1 MGERADRI
9 EADIAPEFQPDLIAN
24 AIEHRRLHAGRAEQ
38 AGQRFDIG
46 RDRSGGLAEREVI
59 AVDVTDHARR
69 LDLRRRVDDAAD
81 GALGSELV
89 PLSAAGVDAFQ
100 PRAFI
105 RAAVLVEIPI
115 GDAVDGGNNARAWPE
130 QRPHGVDD
138 VGNGVG
144 FQANDDK
151 ILRAEFGGIVGA
163 AQTYHALFA
172 VDEELEAV
180 LAHRRKMRPTR
191 DQADIRAR
199 TRQLHAEISANRA
212 GAVDADL
219 HRSFLWG

>member
-1 MGERADRI
+1 M
-9 EADIAPEFQPDLIAN
+9 
-24 AIEHRRLHAGRAEQ
+24 
-38 AGQRFDIG
+38 
-46 RDRSGGLAEREVI
+46 I
-59 AVDVTDHARR
+59 AVDVTDHAGRF
-69 LDLRRRVDDAAD
+69 DLRRRVDDAAD

-89 PLSAAGVDAFQ
+89 PLSAAGIDAFQ
-100 PRAFI
+100 PRALI
-105 RAAVLVEIPI
+105 CTPVLIEIPV
-115 GDAVDGGNNARAWPE
+115 GDAVDGGDDARARPK
-130 QRPHGVDD
+130 QRPHGIDNA
-138 VGNGVG
+138 GNGVG

-163 AQTYHALFA
+163 AQMHHALFV

-199 TRQLHAEISANRA
+199 ARQLHAEISANRA

-219 HRSFLWG
+219 HRSFLCG